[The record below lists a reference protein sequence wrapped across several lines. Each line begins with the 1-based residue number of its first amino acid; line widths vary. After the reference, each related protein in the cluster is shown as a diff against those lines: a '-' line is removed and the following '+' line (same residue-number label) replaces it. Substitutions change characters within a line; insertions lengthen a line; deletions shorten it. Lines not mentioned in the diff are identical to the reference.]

1 MYNISERKQKG
12 VFALSTIN
20 PQETLKLITDLV
32 SIPSPSGNTN
42 EVITFVENYLADLQ
56 IKSYR
61 NRKGGLIATI
71 EGKDSSKHRML
82 TAHVDTLGAM
92 VKEVKSNGRLKID
105 LIGGFKYNSIEGEY
119 CQIETSSSKKY
130 SGTILMH
137 QTSVHVYKDAGK
149 AERNQENIEIRIDE
163 KVHTAEE
170 VRALGIEVGDFVS
183 FDPRVEVT
191 PSGYIKSR
199 HLDDKAS
206 VAILLQLIKKI
217 KTENIILPYTTHFL
231 ISNNEEIGYGGNS
244 NITPETV
251 EYLAVDMG
259 AMGDGQST
267 DEYTVSICVKD
278 ASGPYHYELRKNLVR
293 LAEENNIQYKLD
305 IYPFYGSDASAA
317 IRSGHDIVHGLIGP
331 GIDSSHAF
339 ERTHESS
346 IDNTSKLLYHYIQSD
361 LIR

>member
-1 MYNISERKQKG
+1 MAYPNTKE
-12 VFALSTIN
+12 TIN
-20 PQETLKLITDLV
+20 LLKEIV

-42 EVITFVENYLADLQ
+42 EVITYVEKFLNELNVET
-56 IKSYR
+56 KR
-61 NRKGGLIATI
+61 NRKGGLIAALP
-71 EGKDSSKHRML
+71 GKDQNHHRML
-82 TAHVDTLGAM
+82 TAHVDTLGAI
-92 VKEVKSNGRLKID
+92 VKEIKPSGRLKID

-119 CQIETSSSKKY
+119 CEIETSSGNKFT
-130 SGTILMH
+130 GTILMH

-149 AERNQENIEIRIDE
+149 AERNQENMEVRVDE
-163 KVHTAEE
+163 KVHNAED

-183 FDPRVEVT
+183 FDPRVQTT
-191 PSGYIKSR
+191 PAGFIKSR

-206 VAILLQLIKKI
+206 VAILLQLIKQLKSD
-217 KTENIILPYTTHFL
+217 NIELPYTTHFL

-278 ASGPYHYELRKNLVR
+278 ASGPYHYELRKRLVQ
-293 LAEENNIQYKLD
+293 LAKENGIEYKLD

-317 IRSGHDIVHGLIGP
+317 IRAGHDIVHGLIGP

-339 ERTHESS
+339 ERTHEDS
-346 IDNTSKLLYHYIQSD
+346 IENTAKLLYHYVQSEMV
-361 LIR
+361 I

>member
-1 MYNISERKQKG
+1 MQN
-12 VFALSTIN
+12 TN

-42 EVITFVENYLADLQ
+42 EVITFVEKFLSELQ
-56 IKSYR
+56 IKTYR

-92 VKEVKSNGRLKID
+92 VKEVKANGRLKID

-119 CQIETSSSKKY
+119 CQIETSSGKKY
-130 SGTILMH
+130 TGTILMH

-149 AERNQENIEIRIDE
+149 AERNQENIEIRLDE
-163 KVHTAEE
+163 KVHNAAE
-170 VRALGIEVGDFVS
+170 VHALGIQVGDFIS

-206 VAILLQLIKKI
+206 VAILLQLIKQIKI
-217 KTENIILPYTTHFL
+217 ENLTLPYTTHFL

-293 LAEENNIQYKLD
+293 LAEENKIDYKLD

-339 ERTHESS
+339 ERTHELS
-346 IDNTSKLLYHYIQSD
+346 IENTSKLLYHYVQAELIQ
-361 LIR
+361 

>member
-1 MYNISERKQKG
+1 MIG
-12 VFALSTIN
+12 VDCILTYPKAEETI
-20 PQETLKLITDLV
+20 QLIEKLV

-42 EVITFVENYLADLQ
+42 GVIKFVENFLTELHVDT
-56 IKSYR
+56 KR

-71 EGKDSSKHRML
+71 PGKDISNHRML

-92 VKEVKSNGRLKID
+92 VKEIKPSGRLKLD
-105 LIGGFKYNSIEGEY
+105 LIGGFKFNAIEGEY
-119 CQIETSSSKKY
+119 CQIQTATGQTY

-149 AERNQENIEIRIDE
+149 AERNQDNMEVRIDE
-163 KVHTAEE
+163 KVHSVDE

-183 FDPRVEVT
+183 FDPRVQVL
-191 PSGYIKSR
+191 SNGYIKSR

-206 VAILLQLIKKI
+206 VGILLQLIKQIQQDKI
-217 KTENIILPYTTHFL
+217 ELPYTTHFL

-259 AMGDGQST
+259 AMGDGQTT
-267 DEYTVSICVKD
+267 DEYTVSICAKD
-278 ASGPYHYELRKNLVR
+278 ASGPYNYTLRKNLVK
-293 LAEENNIQYKLD
+293 LAVENKIDYKLD
-305 IYPFYGSDASAA
+305 IYPFYASDATAA

-331 GIDSSHAF
+331 GIDSSHAY
-339 ERTHESS
+339 ERTHISS
-346 IDNTSKLLYHYIQSD
+346 IDNTTKLLFHYLQSD
-361 LIR
+361 LVE

>member
-12 VFALSTIN
+12 VIALPTIN

-42 EVITFVENYLADLQ
+42 DVITFVENYLADLQ

-71 EGKDSSKHRML
+71 EGSDSSKHRML

-119 CQIETSSSKKY
+119 CQIETSSGKKY
-130 SGTILMH
+130 TGTILMH

-163 KVHTAEE
+163 KVHTAED
-170 VRALGIEVGDFVS
+170 VRALGIEVGDFLS

-206 VAILLQLIKKI
+206 VAILLQLIKQI
-217 KTENIILPYTTHFL
+217 KTENINLPYTTHFL

-267 DEYTVSICVKD
+267 DEYAVSICVKD
-278 ASGPYHYELRKNLVR
+278 ASGPYHYELRKNLVH
-293 LAEENNIQYKLD
+293 LAEENKIEYKLD

-317 IRSGHDIVHGLIGP
+317 IRAGHDIVHGLIGP

-346 IDNTSKLLYHYIQSD
+346 IDNTSKLLYYYIQSD

>member
-1 MYNISERKQKG
+1 MAYPSTKETIS
-12 VFALSTIN
+12 L
-20 PQETLKLITDLV
+20 LKEIV

-42 EVITFVENYLADLQ
+42 EVITYVEKFLNELNVET
-56 IKSYR
+56 KR
-61 NRKGGLIATI
+61 NRKGGLIATLP
-71 EGKDSSKHRML
+71 GKDENNHRML
-82 TAHVDTLGAM
+82 TAHVDTLGAI
-92 VKEVKSNGRLKID
+92 VKEIKPGGRLKID

-119 CQIETSSSKKY
+119 CEIETSSGKKFT
-130 SGTILMH
+130 GTILMH

-149 AERNQENIEIRIDE
+149 AERNQENMEIRLDE
-163 KVHTAEE
+163 KVHNADE
-170 VRALGIEVGDFVS
+170 VRGMGIRVGDFVS
-183 FDPRVEVT
+183 FDPRVQTT
-191 PSGYIKSR
+191 PAGFIKSR

-206 VAILLQLIKKI
+206 VAILLQLIKQLKADN
-217 KTENIILPYTTHFL
+217 TELPYTTHFL

-278 ASGPYHYELRKNLVR
+278 ASGPYHYELRKRLVQ
-293 LAEENNIQYKLD
+293 LAEENGIGYKLD

-339 ERTHESS
+339 ERTHEDS
-346 IDNTSKLLYHYIQSD
+346 IENTAKLLYHYVQSEM
-361 LIR
+361 II

>member
-1 MYNISERKQKG
+1 MAYPNTE
-12 VFALSTIN
+12 
-20 PQETLKLITDLV
+20 ETVQLIKDLV

-42 EVITFVENYLADLQ
+42 EVITFVENYLKDLHVET
-56 IKSYR
+56 KR
-61 NRKGGLIATI
+61 NRKGGLIATLP
-71 EGKDSSKHRML
+71 GRDSNNHRML
-82 TAHVDTLGAM
+82 TAHVDTLGAI
-92 VKEVKSNGRLKID
+92 VKEIKSSGRLKLD

-119 CQIETSSSKKY
+119 CDIETSAGQKFT
-130 SGTILMH
+130 GTILMH

-149 AERNQENIEIRIDE
+149 AERNQDNMEVRLDE
-163 KVHTAEE
+163 TVHNADD

-183 FDPRVEVT
+183 FDPRVQVT
-191 PSGYIKSR
+191 STGFIKSR

-206 VAILLQLIKKI
+206 VGILLQLIKQVKEEQI
-217 KTENIILPYTTHFL
+217 ELPYTTHFL

-259 AMGDGQST
+259 AMGDGQAT

-278 ASGPYHYELRKNLVR
+278 ASGPYHYELRKR
-293 LAEENNIQYKLD
+293 LTQLAINNEIGYKLD
-305 IYPFYGSDASAA
+305 IYPYYGSDASAA

-339 ERTHESS
+339 ERTHQDS
-346 IDNTSKLLYHYIQSD
+346 IENTAKLLYHYVQSEMV
-361 LIR
+361 L

>member
-1 MYNISERKQKG
+1 MNFPNTNDTFS
-12 VFALSTIN
+12 L
-20 PQETLKLITDLV
+20 LKELV

-42 EVITFVENYLADLQ
+42 EVITYVENFLSEYGVETR
-56 IKSYR
+56 R
-61 NRKGGLIATI
+61 NRKGGLIATLP
-71 EGKDSSKHRML
+71 GKNTDKHRML

-92 VKEVKSNGRLKID
+92 VKEIKSNGRLKLD

-119 CQIETSSSKKY
+119 CQIETSSGKIY
-130 SGTILMH
+130 TGTILMH

-149 AERNQENIEIRIDE
+149 AERNQDNMEVRIDE
-163 KVHTAEE
+163 VVKNAED
-170 VRALGIEVGDFVS
+170 VRNLGIEVGDFVS
-183 FDPRVEVT
+183 FDPRVEIT
-191 PSGYIKSR
+191 PSGFIKSR

-206 VAILLQLIKKI
+206 VAILLQLIKEI
-217 KTENIILPYTTHFL
+217 KTNNVVLPYTTHFL

-278 ASGPYHYELRKNLVR
+278 ASGPYHYELRKRLVN
-293 LAEENNIQYKLD
+293 LAEENCIVYKLD
-305 IYPFYGSDASAA
+305 IYPYYGSDASAA

-339 ERTHESS
+339 ERTHQSS
-346 IDNTSKLLYHYIQSD
+346 IDNTGKLLYHYVMSD
-361 LIR
+361 MVL

>member
-1 MYNISERKQKG
+1 MAYIDVN
-12 VFALSTIN
+12 
-20 PQETLKLITDLV
+20 ETLDLLTHLV

-42 EVITFVENYLADLQ
+42 EVITFVEGFFKELG
-56 IKSYR
+56 IETIR

-71 EGKDSSKHRML
+71 KGRDDQRHRML

-92 VKEVKSNGRLKID
+92 VKEIKSNGRLKID
-105 LIGGFKYNSIEGEY
+105 LIGGFQYNSIEGEY
-119 CQIETSSSKKY
+119 CQIETSSGKKIT
-130 SGTILMH
+130 GTILMR

-149 AERNQENIEIRIDE
+149 AERNQENMEVRIDE
-163 KVHTAEE
+163 VVKNKDDVKK
-170 VRALGIEVGDFVS
+170 LGIEVGDFIS
-183 FDPRVEVT
+183 FDPRVERT
-191 PSGYIKSR
+191 ESGFIKSR

-206 VAILLQLIKKI
+206 VAILLQLIKTI
-217 KTENIILPYTTHFL
+217 KKAAIELPYTTHFL

-244 NITPETV
+244 NITPETI

-278 ASGPYHYELRKNLVR
+278 ASGPYHYELRKHLVQI
-293 LAEENNIQYKLD
+293 AQSNQIEYKLD
-305 IYPFYGSDASAA
+305 IYPYYGSDASAA

-339 ERTHESS
+339 ERTHEKS
-346 IDNTSKLLYHYIQSD
+346 IENTGKLLYHYVQSKMVQ
-361 LIR
+361 

>member
-1 MYNISERKQKG
+1 MAYPNTKETIS
-12 VFALSTIN
+12 L
-20 PQETLKLITDLV
+20 LKEIV

-42 EVITFVENYLADLQ
+42 EVITYVEKFLSELNVET
-56 IKSYR
+56 KR
-61 NRKGGLIATI
+61 NRKGGLIATLP
-71 EGKDSSKHRML
+71 GKDENNHRML
-82 TAHVDTLGAM
+82 TAHVDTLGAI
-92 VKEVKSNGRLKID
+92 VKEIKPGGRLKID

-119 CQIETSSSKKY
+119 CEIETSSGKKFT
-130 SGTILMH
+130 GTILMH

-149 AERNQENIEIRIDE
+149 AERNQENMEIRLDE
-163 KVHTAEE
+163 KVHNADE
-170 VRALGIEVGDFVS
+170 VRGMGIRVGDFVS
-183 FDPRVEVT
+183 FDPRVQTT
-191 PSGYIKSR
+191 PAGFIKSR

-206 VAILLQLIKKI
+206 VAILLQLIKQLKADN
-217 KTENIILPYTTHFL
+217 TELPYTTHFL

-278 ASGPYHYELRKNLVR
+278 ASGPYHYELRKRLVQ
-293 LAEENNIQYKLD
+293 LAEENGIGYKLD

-339 ERTHESS
+339 ERTHEDS
-346 IDNTSKLLYHYIQSD
+346 IENTAKLLYHYVQSEM
-361 LIR
+361 II

>member
-1 MYNISERKQKG
+1 MVQINSE
-12 VFALSTIN
+12 
-20 PQETLKLITDLV
+20 ETMKLIADLV

-42 EVITFVENYLADLQ
+42 EVVTFVEKFLKELQ
-56 IKSYR
+56 VDTYR

-71 EGKDSSKHRML
+71 EGKDNSKHRML

-92 VKEVKSNGRLKID
+92 VKEVKANGRLKID
-105 LIGGFKYNSIEGEY
+105 LIGGFRYNSIEGEY
-119 CQIETSSSKKY
+119 CQIETQNGKKY
-130 SGTILMH
+130 TGTILMH

-149 AERNQENIEIRIDE
+149 LERNQDNIEIRIDE
-163 KVHTAEE
+163 KVHTAQE

-183 FDPRVEVT
+183 FDPRVELT
-191 PSGYIKSR
+191 QSGYIKSR

-206 VAILLQLIKKI
+206 VGILLQLIKRI
-217 KTENIILPYTTHFL
+217 KSEGITLPYTTHFL

-259 AMGDGQST
+259 AMGDGQTT

-278 ASGPYHYELRKNLVR
+278 SSGPYHYELRKQLVR
-293 LAEENNIQYKLD
+293 LAEENKIGYKLD

-339 ERTHESS
+339 ERTHVSS
-346 IDNTSKLLYHYIQSD
+346 IENTAKLLYYYVQSN
-361 LIR
+361 LVI

>member
-1 MYNISERKQKG
+1 MTYPHVKDTIS
-12 VFALSTIN
+12 
-20 PQETLKLITDLV
+20 TLVDLV

-42 EVITFVENYLADLQ
+42 EVIGFVEKFLHELNVVT
-56 IKSYR
+56 KR
-61 NRKGGLIATI
+61 NRKGGLIATLP
-71 EGKDSSKHRML
+71 GKDDQNHRML
-82 TAHVDTLGAM
+82 TAHVDTLGAI
-92 VKEVKSNGRLKID
+92 VKEIKPSGRLKLD
-105 LIGGFKYNSIEGEY
+105 LIGGFRYNSIEGEY
-119 CQIETSSSKKY
+119 CEIETSSGKKY

-149 AERNQENIEIRIDE
+149 AERNQDNMEVRIDE
-163 KVHTAEE
+163 EVHNADQ

-183 FDPRVEVT
+183 FDPRVQT
-191 PSGYIKSR
+191 TSSGYIKSR

-206 VAILLQLIKKI
+206 VAILLQLIKHIQTEKI
-217 KTENIILPYTTHFL
+217 ELPYTTHIL

-244 NITPETV
+244 NITPETA

-278 ASGPYHYELRKNLVR
+278 ASGPYHYQLRKNLVK
-293 LAEENNIQYKLD
+293 LAQEHNIGYKLD

-339 ERTHESS
+339 ERTHEKS
-346 IDNTSKLLYHYIQSD
+346 IENTAKLLYHYVQSEMI
-361 LIR
+361 L